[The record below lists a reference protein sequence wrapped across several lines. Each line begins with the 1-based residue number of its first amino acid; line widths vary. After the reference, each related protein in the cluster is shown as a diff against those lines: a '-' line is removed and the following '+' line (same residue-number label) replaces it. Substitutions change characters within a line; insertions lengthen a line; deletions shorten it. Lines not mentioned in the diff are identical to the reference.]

1 MDFTEEHDF
10 VIKKIGRAHHFWRLG
25 VTIKSHVVL
34 KMGAYDILKYRQLFW
49 SHLVMELLWYVD
61 VVY

>member
-1 MDFTEEHDF
+1 
-10 VIKKIGRAHHFWRLG
+10 

-34 KMGAYDILKYRQLFW
+34 KMGAYDIFKYRQLFR